1 MSTGEL
7 LVAVHD
13 LGKSYGKRRAVAG
26 VNLALQAGQM
36 IGLVGANGGGK
47 TTTLR
52 MLAGVLKPDAGSGE
66 VLGCDIARSDPF
78 RRRGIGYMTQRP
90 ALYGELSVAENLA
103 FHAAVIAP
111 ALPKVAIAAAVE
123 AHGIG
128 PVLEQR
134 FALLSGGWA
143 RRVQF
148 VAAVLHRPRLLLL
161 DEPTAGL
168 DVVTRRLIWHWLG
181 DFAASG
187 CGIVISTHDLD
198 DAAKCDLILPYHQ
211 GLAHRAITPADFV
224 RDAGGADL
232 EEAMVRF
239 AIDTGS

>member
-1 MSTGEL
+1 MSMGEP
-7 LVAVHD
+7 LVDVHD
-13 LGKSYGKRRAVAG
+13 LGKSYAKRRAVAG
-26 VNLALQAGQM
+26 VDLSLQAGQM

-52 MLAGVLKPDAGSGE
+52 ILAGVLKPNVGAGK
-66 VLGCDIARSDPF
+66 VLGCDIARSDPN
-78 RRRGIGYMTQRP
+78 RRKGIGYMTQRP

-103 FHAAVIAP
+103 FYAAVIAP
-111 ALPKVAIAAAVE
+111 ALSKRAIGSAVE
-123 AHGIG
+123 AHGLG
-128 PVLEQR
+128 PVLHQR
-134 FALLSGGWA
+134 FGLLSGGWA

-168 DVVTRRLIWHWLG
+168 DVVTRRLIWQWLG
-181 DFAASG
+181 DFSTSG
-187 CGIVISTHDLD
+187 CGIIISTHDLG

-211 GLAHRAITPADFV
+211 WLAHPAITPAAFV
-224 RDAGGADL
+224 RHTGVGNL

-239 AIDTGS
+239 ASASAA